1 MANISTASP
10 GKKYEN
16 HSDRDCRGVSVK
28 RVMITG
34 ADGQLGFELKRT
46 APENVVLFA
55 PTEAP
60 ASAF

>member
-1 MANISTASP
+1 V
-10 GKKYEN
+10 KKI
-16 HSDRDCRGVSVK
+16 
-28 RVMITG
+28 MIAG
-34 ADGQLGFELKRT
+34 MGGQLGFELKRT

>member
-1 MANISTASP
+1 
-10 GKKYEN
+10 
-16 HSDRDCRGVSVK
+16 
-28 RVMITG
+28 MITG